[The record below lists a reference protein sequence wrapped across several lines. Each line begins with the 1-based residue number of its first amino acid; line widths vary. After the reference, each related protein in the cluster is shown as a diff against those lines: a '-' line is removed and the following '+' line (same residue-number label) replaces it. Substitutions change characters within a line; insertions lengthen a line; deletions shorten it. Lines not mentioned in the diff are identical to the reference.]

1 MENNIFIKNK
11 KKFNP
16 DINQKYSTKE
26 TERLNTTFDIGTNI
40 YNPITNIIPDKVN
53 SQNDLQIKLN
63 NNINLKERIAEM
75 ERERNLQDLKY
86 KPVQSKIIPDNQKI
100 QNMDINTF
108 NDLKNNSVV
117 NKENKKYNNVLGNL
131 KELGIL

>member
-75 ERERNLQDLKY
+75 ELERNLQDLKY